1 MVVSMVVSRLVS
13 WVLIPEQSGPGGVE
27 VSGLLLTLRHEGRP
41 GLVQA
46 EQSLMTDLLSCVELP
61 PLTASGPFQSAEDVH
76 LLAILLRVVGSNLFA
91 AFDPILQVILE
102 VLRVERLG
110 QRSRRRRIKIA
121 MTAWSL

>member
-1 MVVSMVVSRLVS
+1 MTPVQRTREQTGNVSL
-13 WVLIPEQSGPGGVE
+13 
-27 VSGLLLTLRHEGRP
+27 
-41 GLVQA
+41 
-46 EQSLMTDLLSCVELP
+46 

-121 MTAWSL
+121 MTAWSLQLPAVLGQLHKLPELKFKNTGWEKESGDCDYLSHQLAI